1 MIGIKQ
7 VVDRHQLVTTE
18 PIAKDLG
25 GLGFAVRTIRLSL
38 VDFCMKNLSLI
49 WQMSVDFIY
58 FFLQKFQLI
67 LAPCQS
73 QLKAFPD

>member
-25 GLGFAVRTIRLSL
+25 GLGLPVRTAELSL
-38 VDFCMKNLSLI
+38 VDLCMKNLSLI
-49 WQMSVDFIY
+49 WQVSVDFIN
-58 FFLQKFQLI
+58 FFLQEFQLI

-73 QLKAFPD
+73 QLKALPD